1 MLPKL
6 RHVKIVALKDMHLGG
21 FNLKTAFLQ
30 IIVTITPSNMMFGS
44 DLMYDIQLASSND
57 PNPPMRNN
65 TSSSVT
71 IDGLMP
77 GATYTV
83 RAATVGINGTNSTFT
98 EADDAITTGW
108 CD

>member
-1 MLPKL
+1 
-6 RHVKIVALKDMHLGG
+6 MHLGG
-21 FNLKTAFLQ
+21 FNLKILPFLQ
-30 IIVTITPSNMMFGS
+30 INVTITSSNTTFGS
-44 DLMYDIQLASSND
+44 DLMYDIQLDSSNG

-65 TSSSVT
+65 ISSSVT
-71 IDGLMP
+71 IYGLMP

-83 RAATVGINGTNSTFT
+83 RAATVGINGTKSNFT